1 MCGIFQ
7 ILTVAV
13 FLFALDVIGVVCSLP
28 LATKFNAEVIGC
40 HGFSPLQ
47 ERTYMFLDEG
57 EKHISALPSN
67 FTN

>member
-1 MCGIFQ
+1 PFRHVSVCGIFQ

-40 HGFSPLQ
+40 HGFSPPQ
-47 ERTYMFLDEG
+47 ERTVSRRRRETYKCASF
-57 EKHISALPSN
+57 
-67 FTN
+67 